1 MEKITKRKLLLTI
14 TLFVAAIIL
23 MASFFSIS
31 EASNWRLHSTLTQ
44 HQLNGIY
51 FLNYNTTIEKK
62 NTINNIALL
71 ENDSYINNNK
81 NSNEK
86 QISSLAYAAKFECGV
101 IFEDEGFLSPGY
113 YDTDVSIFNKQGY
126 PTTVLLNVIV
136 NDNINS
142 SANSIIKTIQSQK
155 STGISCKDI
164 TNLFNIRGQEMI
176 EGFMTILVHLDNG
189 IAGSLSSSGAISII
203 PSLQLSSLSSPD
215 QTNLLDVRVFYST
228 NSFATTPPQK
238 LVVDKISF
246 SILNDTSGKITHSM
260 LLKTLETTIQ
270 SQKNTTFDREAQVK
284 NILAG
289 RYNISNSELTNLK
302 VKVYDVDTTAA
313 AITMVDRHA
322 IFSLQVQP
330 QAIY

>member
-1 MEKITKRKLLLTI
+1 MEKINKRKLLLTF
-14 TLFVAAIIL
+14 TLSVAAIIL

-31 EASNWRLHSTLTQ
+31 EASNWRLHSTPAQ
-44 HQLNGIY
+44 HELNGIH

-62 NTINNIALL
+62 NTINDIAVLA
-71 ENDSYINNNK
+71 NDPYINNNK
-81 NSNEK
+81 NNNEK
-86 QISSLAYAAKFECGV
+86 QISSITYTAKFECGV
-101 IFEDEGFLSPGY
+101 IFEDEGFLSSGY

-126 PTTVLLNVIV
+126 PITVLLNVIV
-136 NDNINS
+136 NDNTNS
-142 SANSIIKTIQSQK
+142 SSNSIIKTIQPQK

-164 TNLFNIRGQEMI
+164 TKLFNIRGQEMI
-176 EGFMTILVHLDNG
+176 EGFMTILIQLDNG
-189 IAGSLSSSGAISII
+189 IAGSLSSSGAIII
-203 PSLQLSSLSSPD
+203 TPSLQLSSPD
-215 QTNLLDVRVFYST
+215 QINLLDVHVFYST

-246 SILNDTSGKITHSM
+246 SILNDTSGKIPHSM
-260 LLKTLETTIQ
+260 LLKILETTIQ
-270 SQKNTTFDREAQVK
+270 SQKNTTFDAEAQVK

-289 RYNISNSELTNLK
+289 RYNLSNSELTNLK

-330 QAIY
+330 QAVY

>member
-1 MEKITKRKLLLTI
+1 MEKISKRKLLLTI

-31 EASNWRLHSTLTQ
+31 EASNWRLHSTPAQ
-44 HQLNGIY
+44 HQLNGIH

-62 NTINNIALL
+62 NTIKDIALL
-71 ENDSYINNNK
+71 ANNNSYINNNK
-81 NSNEK
+81 NNNEK
-86 QISSLAYAAKFECGV
+86 QINSITYTAKFECGV

-126 PTTVLLNVIV
+126 SITVLLNIIV

-142 SANSIIKTIQSQK
+142 SANSIIKTIQPLK

-164 TNLFNIRGQEMI
+164 TTRLFNIRGQEMM
-176 EGFMTILVHLDNG
+176 EGFMTILVQLDNG
-189 IAGSLSSSGAISII
+189 IVGSLSSSGAISIT

-215 QTNLLDVRVFYST
+215 QINLLDVRVFYST

-238 LVVDKISF
+238 LVVNKISF
-246 SILNDTSGKITHSM
+246 SILNDASGKIPHLM

-270 SQKNTTFDREAQVK
+270 
-284 NILAG
+284 
-289 RYNISNSELTNLK
+289 
-302 VKVYDVDTTAA
+302 
-313 AITMVDRHA
+313 
-322 IFSLQVQP
+322 
-330 QAIY
+330 